1 MPTAPKLFCQ
11 SVSCP
16 RCEYANDA
24 TFRYCQNCGY
34 KRKILTVGHTQR
46 TDVTLD
52 VSALDNRLSQIAS
65 LSANTSYSK
74 QKSSLQKEL
83 EFFLASLPFPKDIS
97 TVTPRE
103 LCRFLVWK
111 DQKGKTKVHYTGCQF
126 YARKGSFPCPCP
138 TRLAF
143 GTVDSFIGKLR
154 TIFNEVGRRGEWDP
168 RLLLGNPATDLSL
181 KQYLKCVTAEQLQAQ
196 ATPKQATPFFVNDLL
211 QLSHLIDRKLRSED
225 LTPIDMFVLLRDQA
239 FFKTLFFS
247 GDRPGD
253 LSQVKT
259 PEILRF
265 PDNSGLLFNH
275 VWGKTLRDGSSNL
288 FAIRRNQNADI
299 CPVKAIDLYVTFAK
313 GIGIDI
319 TSGFLFRPITP
330 DGGIVDRPFSSSAAD
345 SRFRVYLH
353 EGNLAQ
359 AATLHGF
366 RSGCAITLALAG
378 AGLQDVMG
386 HVGWRHRS
394 TATYYMQLSK
404 VMSTN
409 SPSTTL
415 SGREVNIADPGVLY
429 QNCNSL
435 KDFIPAFPR

>member
-111 DQKGKTKVHYTGCQF
+111 DQKGKTKVHYAGCQF

-143 GTVDSFIGKLR
+143 GTVDSLIGKLR

-225 LTPIDMFVLLRDQA
+225 LTPI
-239 FFKTLFFS
+239 TCLF
-247 GDRPGD
+247 
-253 LSQVKT
+253 
-259 PEILRF
+259 
-265 PDNSGLLFNH
+265 
-275 VWGKTLRDGSSNL
+275 
-288 FAIRRNQNADI
+288 
-299 CPVKAIDLYVTFAK
+299 Y
-313 GIGIDI
+313 
-319 TSGFLFRPITP
+319 
-330 DGGIVDRPFSSSAAD
+330 
-345 SRFRVYLH
+345 
-353 EGNLAQ
+353 
-359 AATLHGF
+359 
-366 RSGCAITLALAG
+366 
-378 AGLQDVMG
+378 
-386 HVGWRHRS
+386 
-394 TATYYMQLSK
+394 
-404 VMSTN
+404 
-409 SPSTTL
+409 
-415 SGREVNIADPGVLY
+415 
-429 QNCNSL
+429 
-435 KDFIPAFPR
+435 